1 MIDRYTGKKLDDRY
15 EIHELLGC
23 GGMAMVYSAYD
34 ILDKRTVAIKILKDE
49 FSGNEE
55 FIRRF
60 KNESKTIAVLSHD
73 NVVKVYDVSFG
84 DKIQYIVMENIDG
97 ITLKEYID
105 KQHVIKWKEAVHFT
119 TQILRALSH
128 AHEKGIIHRDIK
140 PQNIMLLRDGTI
152 KVTDFGIAK
161 FSKYETRTMTDK
173 AIGSV
178 HYISPEQARGD
189 LTDEK
194 ADVYSVGVMLYEMIT
209 GTLPFEAENAVS
221 VAIMQLQSNPRPP
234 REINPDIPE
243 GLEEIILKAMQ
254 KNPQYRYSSAED
266 MLTAIYKFQEN
277 LSIRFEYKYFHDD
290 NPTKYID
297 TVNSVKDAK
306 PKSNYGDEYLDED
319 DKEKSSK
326 AINIVI
332 GVGVAIIIFSVVL
345 ISGLLTGWFGL
356 GAKDVDV
363 PNFVGMKITEV
374 VDNKDYKFTWDI
386 KYAYDASKAEGII
399 IDQEPQSGS
408 KRVKEGAQITLVVN
422 SSGTKVA
429 IPVVKGKTVE
439 VAMAELKDAG
449 LLYEILNVE
458 DSETAQGIV
467 VGTDPQEG
475 KEVTVNSIVKVFVS
489 RGAGEKKVAVPN
501 VINKTFSEA
510 TAELVSKGLKVSD
523 NIVKENSSKAKD
535 IVLSTNPLPGV
546 EVTEGST
553 ITLTVSSG
561 TAEQKTISI
570 YVDLPAGVTK
580 DVNLRVY
587 IDGVLDSDHSKT
599 LIPAYN
605 TTYTLPVTG
614 TSGKKSVVVNL
625 DGKQYRS
632 YEVDFDQGTVKTV
645 AAYAYT
651 AVSNKNTSS
660 TSIPSVSSSSA
671 TVSEATERGE
681 IKPKVVKRV
690 SAHINHKEKRG

>member
-1 MIDRYTGKKLDDRY
+1 MVDRYTGKKLDDRY

-34 ILDKRTVAIKILKDE
+34 TVNKRTVAIKILKDE
-49 FSGNEE
+49 FSGNED

-60 KNESKTIAVLSHD
+60 KNESKTIAMLSH
-73 NVVKVYDVSFG
+73 NNIVKVYDVSFG
-84 DKIQYIVMENIDG
+84 DKIQYIVMEYIDG

-105 KQHVIKWKEAVHFT
+105 KQHTIKWKEAVHFT
-119 TQILRALSH
+119 TQILQALSH
-128 AHEKGIIHRDIK
+128 AHEKGVIHRDIK

-194 ADVYSVGVMLYEMIT
+194 TDVYSVGVLLYEMLT

-221 VAIMQLQSNPRPP
+221 VAIMQLQSNPKPL
-234 REINPDIPE
+234 REVNPDIPE
-243 GLEEIILKAMQ
+243 GLEEITLKAMQ
-254 KNPQYRYSSAED
+254 KNPKYRYDSAED
-266 MLTAIYKFQEN
+266 MLFAIGQFQKN
-277 LSIRFEYKYFHDD
+277 LSVRFEYKYFNDD

-297 TVNSVKDAK
+297 AVNSVKDARHK
-306 PKSNYGDEYLDED
+306 LNYGDEYLDED

-332 GVGVAIIIFSVVL
+332 GVGIAIVILSVIL

-363 PNFVGMKITEV
+363 PNFVGMKVTEV
-374 VDNKDYKFTWDI
+374 ADNKDYKFTWEI
-386 KYAYDASKAEGII
+386 KYAYDSSKEEGII
-399 IDQEPQSGS
+399 IDQDPKAGS
-408 KRVKEGAQITLVVN
+408 KRVKENSKIVLVVN

-429 IPVVKGKTVE
+429 VPAVKGKTAE
-439 VAMAELKDAG
+439 VAMAELKDVG
-449 LLYEILNVE
+449 LLYEILKVE
-458 DSETAQGIV
+458 DSETAEGIV

-475 KEVTVNSIVKVFVS
+475 KEITVNSIVKVFVS
-489 RGAGEKKVAVPN
+489 RGAGDKKVTIPN
-501 VINKTFSEA
+501 VINKTLSEA
-510 TAELVSKGLKVSD
+510 TAELVSKGLKVSE
-523 NIVKENSSKAKD
+523 NIIKENSSKAKD
-535 IVLSTNPLPGV
+535 VVLSTNPLPGIEV
-546 EVTEGST
+546 EEGST

-561 TAEQKTISI
+561 EVAKKTISI
-570 YVDLPAGVTK
+570 YVDLPASVTK
-580 DVNLRVY
+580 EVSLKVY
-587 IDGVLDSDHSKT
+587 IDGVLDTDHSKT
-599 LIPAYN
+599 LVPAYN

-614 TSGKKSVVVNL
+614 ASGKKSVVVNL
-625 DGKQYRS
+625 DGKQYRA
-632 YEVDFDQGTVKTV
+632 YEVDFDQGTVKTI

-651 AVSNKNTSS
+651 SVSNKNTSS
-660 TSIPSVSSSSA
+660 NSTPSFSSNSSTFSDA
-671 TVSEATERGE
+671 RERNE
-681 IKPKVVKRV
+681 VKTKVVKKGNTRT
-690 SAHINHKEKRG
+690 NNRGY